1 MLLHLFR
8 CELRGRR
15 VSRSDL
21 CCVAGGPGT
30 TALRWISTMAERG
43 FLVSVPDGHDRDGF
57 IRLAPGMRAALTRYF
72 AEVIEGA

>member
-1 MLLHLFR
+1 M
-8 CELRGRR
+8 
-15 VSRSDL
+15 
-21 CCVAGGPGT
+21 AGGPGT